1 MRTRTGVL
9 GMKRLVLMLPKM
21 IIPRVLNTRS
31 KTGVLRAQIRNTMC
45 GHRLRSCEARKKERK
60 RERLLIS
67 LGVCTRALEIFF
79 FISSAHTVYIK
90 NCRFETH
97 TKNRGRNFFPILL
110 LLLLCYT
117 DPLASTR
124 DSLPPLKKGDRCS
137 GYTSWRRRCRGPT
150 WRTPTAFGFRSTV
163 GRTIANRRRNASC
176 RWVPW

>member
-1 MRTRTGVL
+1 
-9 GMKRLVLMLPKM
+9 
-21 IIPRVLNTRS
+21 
-31 KTGVLRAQIRNTMC
+31 MC

-79 FISSAHTVYIK
+79 FISSAHIYIYK
-90 NCRFETH
+90 KLPFRDNTTH
-97 TKNRGRNFFPILL
+97 KNRGRNFFPLILL
-110 LLLLCYT
+110 RYK
-117 DPLASTR
+117 DALASTR
-124 DSLPPLKKGDRCS
+124 LATYSLLSPLKKRRPPLWWRIPP
-137 GYTSWRRRCRGPT
+137 TWRRRCRGPT